1 LPNPEPT
8 DEDLMARVQRRDQE
22 AFTRLLD
29 RHLLG
34 LQKFLIRMTG
44 NAADADEVSQEA
56 FLRIW
61 SHAGR
66 WQSDRVKFTTW
77 LYRIARNLAIDRH
90 RKNRKTTDDDV
101 TMIIDESPDMAHTI
115 DGDQRQ
121 RILRGAVAQLPER
134 QRTALVLCHFDGMS
148 NQDAAAVLEVTVEA
162 LESLLARARRTLKTT
177 LRPLLDQPETLPCTT
192 RR

>member
-1 LPNPEPT
+1 LPVPT
-8 DEDLMARVQRRDQE
+8 DEELMERVQHRDQE

-29 RHLLG
+29 RHLVG
-34 LQKFLIRMTG
+34 LQRFLLRMTG

-66 WQSDRVKFTTW
+66 WQPDRVKFTTW

-90 RKNRKTTDDDV
+90 RKNRETTDDDL
-101 TMIIDESPDMAHTI
+101 TMIVDDSLDAAHAIDADR
-115 DGDQRQ
+115 RQ
-121 RILRGAVAQLPER
+121 RLLRGAVAQLPER

-162 LESLLARARRTLKTT
+162 LESLLSRARRTLKTT
-177 LRPLLDQPETLPCTT
+177 LRPLLDHQEAVPCTT
-192 RR
+192 NR

>member
-1 LPNPEPT
+1 LPIPEPT

-115 DGDQRQ
+115 DGDRRQ

-162 LESLLARARRTLKTT
+162 LESLLSRARRTLKTT

>member
-1 LPNPEPT
+1 
-8 DEDLMARVQRRDQE
+8 MARVQRHDQE

-29 RHLLG
+29 RHLAG
-34 LQKFLIRMTG
+34 LQKFLLRMTG

-66 WQSDRVKFTTW
+66 WQADRVKFTTW

-90 RKNRKTTDDDV
+90 RKSRETTDEDV
-101 TMIIDESPDMAHTI
+101 TMIVDDSPDVSHAI
-115 DGDQRQ
+115 EADRREQV
-121 RILRGAVAQLPER
+121 LRGAVARLPER

-148 NQDAAAVLEVTVEA
+148 NQEAAAVLDVSVDA
-162 LESLLARARRTLKTT
+162 LESLLSRARRSLKAS
-177 LRPLLDQPETLPCTT
+177 LRPAFDAQET
-192 RR
+192 

>member
-1 LPNPEPT
+1 MPVPT
-8 DEDLMARVQRRDQE
+8 DEELMARVQRRDQE

-29 RHLLG
+29 RHLVG
-34 LQKFLIRMTG
+34 LRKFLLRMTG

-66 WQSDRVKFTTW
+66 WQPDRVKFATW

-90 RKNRKTTDDDV
+90 RKNRETTDDDV
-101 TMIIDESPDMAHTI
+101 TMIVDDSPDTAHLI
-115 DGDQRQ
+115 DSDRRQ
-121 RILRGAVAQLPER
+121 RLLRGAVARLPER

-148 NQDAAAVLEVTVEA
+148 NHDAAAVLEVTVEA
-162 LESLLARARRTLKTT
+162 LESLLSRARRTLKST
-177 LRPLLDQPETLPCTT
+177 LRPLLDQQETLSCTT
-192 RR
+192 SR

>member
-1 LPNPEPT
+1 LPIPEPS

-90 RKNRKTTDDDV
+90 RKNRRTTDDDV
-101 TMIIDESPDMAHTI
+101 TMMIDESPEMAHMI
-115 DGDQRQ
+115 EVDQRH

-148 NQDAAAVLEVTVEA
+148 NQDAAAVLDVTVEA
-162 LESLLARARRTLKTT
+162 LESLLSRARRTLKTT

-192 RR
+192 RT